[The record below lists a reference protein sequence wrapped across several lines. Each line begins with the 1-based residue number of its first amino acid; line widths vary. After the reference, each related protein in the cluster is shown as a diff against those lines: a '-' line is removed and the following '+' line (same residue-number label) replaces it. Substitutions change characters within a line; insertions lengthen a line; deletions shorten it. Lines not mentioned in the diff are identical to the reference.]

1 MRELKQLALIL
12 KESYVFENESACL
25 EKTCRTQW
33 TDHKMRAMKKL
44 SNKFVSFLL
53 RRKCDCATLQGK
65 YNNLTQASVLLRST
79 FLSDILQ
86 PA

>member
-1 MRELKQLALIL
+1 
-12 KESYVFENESACL
+12 
-25 EKTCRTQW
+25 
-33 TDHKMRAMKKL
+33 MRAMKKL
-44 SNKFVSFLL
+44 NNKFVSFLL